1 MNMREICAKS
11 AAEMQEI
18 CTRSDEDMTD
28 IRRKPLGY
36 YAKQRL
42 EDARDVVCWIQKE
55 VRTLNRMSIESSGRQ
70 SLFEILDKTF
80 AALEIIDDVLQL
92 PEDKEQG

>member
-18 CTRSDEDMTD
+18 CTRSGEDMTD

-42 EDARDVVCWIQKE
+42 EEARDLVCWIQKE
-55 VRTLNRMSIESSGRQ
+55 VRTLNRMNIESSGRQ

-80 AALEIIDDVLQL
+80 STLEIIDDVLGLQ
-92 PEDKEQG
+92 EDRERE